1 MSAWADERCLEP
13 AASPTVTLAA
23 EGLMLM
29 IGAAGV
35 R

>member
-1 MSAWADERCLEP
+1 MSAWADEQCLEP
-13 AASPTVTLAA
+13 AALPTVTLAA

-29 IGAAGV
+29 TGAVGV